1 MIKLRLAIQDDCE
14 DIFLWRN
21 DLMTRR
27 MSINSNIISKKEH
40 NDWFNSILKSNNVYL
55 LIILGVDDSKIGI
68 IRYEVK
74 NNKANVSIN
83 LNPIYRNKNLAKT
96 CLTKSINEFK
106 KFSSNA
112 NILIAKIKENN
123 FPSKKTFEGIGFKF
137 SHKNNNVCVYKLILD

>member
-27 MSINSNIISKKEH
+27 MSINSSIISKKEH

-55 LIILGVDDSKIGI
+55 LIILGVDDNKIGI

-74 NNKANVSIN
+74 NNKANISIN
-83 LNPIYRNKNLAKT
+83 LNPIYRNKNFVL
-96 CLTKSINEFK
+96 
-106 KFSSNA
+106 
-112 NILIAKIKENN
+112 
-123 FPSKKTFEGIGFKF
+123 
-137 SHKNNNVCVYKLILD
+137 